1 MKQNNYAIKLIFQ
14 AYEKLIFKTIEL
26 MKKLMQFKTTE
37 ILMNELIKFYWTKA
51 SLYMSIVRKEIY
63 INVI

>member
-37 ILMNELIKFYWTKA
+37 LMNEQIKFYWTKA